1 MCNKR
6 EDESKLAKSYN
17 EKLNRKQRDE
27 RLDPHGYG
35 THSKSPRKPGSD
47 RPKNPYTKPTAT
59 SGGYFEFTVTPSKV
73 TNNKY
78 LELNLDAMAVA
89 IEAVSLLVKKHK
101 DYGPTNISH
110 APGGALNGLSVR
122 LHDKVARL
130 GNLLASG
137 KSPQNE
143 SIRDTLIDILN
154 YAVIALLVIDEKWE
168 TK

>member
-6 EDESKLAKSYN
+6 EDEGKVAKSYN
-17 EKLNRKQRDE
+17 EEINRKQRDE
-27 RLDPHGYG
+27 RNHPHGYG
-35 THSKSPRKPGSD
+35 THTKSPRKPGSKGY
-47 RPKNPYTKPTAT
+47 RNPYQPTTTA
-59 SGGYFEFTVTPSKV
+59 GGYFEFTVTPSKV
-73 TNNKY
+73 TNKY

-89 IEAVSLLVKKHK
+89 IEAVNLLVKKHK

-137 KSPQNE
+137 KAPQNE
-143 SIRDTLIDILN
+143 SIRDTFIDILN
-154 YAVIALLVIDEKWE
+154 YAVISLLVIDEKWE

>member
-1 MCNKR
+1 MCNER
-6 EDESKLAKSYN
+6 EDKGNISRSYKENLRKRSKD
-17 EKLNRKQRDE
+17 QRLE
-27 RLDPHGYG
+27 HPHGPSISG
-35 THSKSPRKPGSD
+35 KNPRKPGD
-47 RPKNPYTKPTAT
+47 KGYKNPYAYPTTTT
-59 SGGYFEFTVTPSKV
+59 SGQFEYTVTRGKV
-73 TNNKY
+73 NN
-78 LELNLDAMAVA
+78 EFILNVDALAVA
-89 IEAVSLLVKKHK
+89 MEAIELLVRKHK

-110 APGGALNGLSVR
+110 APGGPLNGLNVR

-143 SIRDTLIDILN
+143 SIRDTFIDILN

>member
-6 EDESKLAKSYN
+6 DDESKIAKSYN
-17 EKLNRKQRDE
+17 DKLNRKQRDE
-27 RLDPHGYG
+27 RFDPHGYG
-35 THSKSPRKPGSD
+35 THSKSPVKPRITGS
-47 RPKNPYTKPTAT
+47 KNPYTKPTAT
-59 SGGYFEFTVTPSKV
+59 SGGYFEFTVTPNKV
-73 TNNKY
+73 SN
-78 LELNLDAMAVA
+78 EFVLNVDSLAVA
-89 IEAVSLLVKKHK
+89 MEAIDLLVKKHK

-110 APGGALNGLSVR
+110 APGGPLNGLNVR

-143 SIRDTLIDILN
+143 SIRDTFIDILN